1 MSTCVGSVEV
11 TRSPHRLS
19 DVVIVGAGM
28 GGLAAA
34 VALSARGMSV
44 RVVEKADAP
53 GGKIRT
59 IPVGGADIDSGP
71 TVMTMK
77 WVFDELLEPAGTS
90 LEAEVGLETASIL
103 ARHGWQDGARLDLH
117 ADINDSFAAIAA
129 FADRRNAEGYLRLCE
144 ESARIYKLLQRT
156 FIADTRPNPVQ
167 LAGRLGAGSLG
178 AIRTIKPF
186 STLWKSLGDYFPD
199 KRLRQLFGRY
209 ATYCGSSPFEAP
221 ATLMLISHVEQ
232 DGVWLVKG
240 GMHRLPLAI
249 AAVAERNGARFDYG
263 RGVEKVLTDSDGVT
277 GVRLDDGEVIEAGA
291 VIFNGDMSA
300 LASGNLGDVAD
311 GLKPTSRSRR
321 SLSAMTWSASGVT
334 AGFPLSRHNV
344 FFSDDYKAE
353 FDALFK
359 RRAVPREPTVYICA
373 QGRNDRGE
381 RIDAASD
388 NREPLFFLINAPAI
402 GDAHEYAESEIER
415 CLDAMVRVLERCG
428 LKVNGT
434 MSGSVTTTPTG
445 FARMFPATGGALYGP
460 ASHGWMASFQRPGA
474 KTNVPGLYMAGG
486 SVHPGPGIPM
496 AALSGRIAAET
507 LMADRDS
514 TPTSRRAGTSGG
526 TSTD

>member
-1 MSTCVGSVEV
+1 M
-11 TRSPHRLS
+11 TRSPHSSS

-34 VALSARGMSV
+34 VVLSARGLPV
-44 RVVEKADAP
+44 RVIEKAAAP

-59 IPVGGADIDSGP
+59 IAVGGAEVDSGP

-90 LEAEVGLETASIL
+90 LEAEVGLATASIL
-103 ARHGWQDGARLDLH
+103 ARHGWQDGARLDLF
-117 ADINDSFAAIAA
+117 ADTNDSYAAIAA
-129 FADRRNAEGYLRLCE
+129 FSDRRNADGYLRLCE

-167 LAGRLGAGSLG
+167 LASRLGAGSLG
-178 AIRTIKPF
+178 AIRQIKPF

-199 KRLRQLFGRY
+199 RRLRQLFGRY

-232 DGVWLVKG
+232 DGVWLVEG

-249 AAVAERNGARFDYG
+249 AAVAERAGARFDYG
-263 RGVEKVLTDSDGVT
+263 RGVARVLTDSDGVT

-300 LASGNLGDVAD
+300 LAAGELGDVD
-311 GLKPTSRSRR
+311 TGLKPTSRGRR
-321 SLSAMTWSASGVT
+321 SLSAMTWSASGAT
-334 AGFPLSRHNV
+334 TGFPLSRHNV
-344 FFSDDYKAE
+344 FFSNDYKAE

-359 RRAVPREPTVYICA
+359 RRAVPREPTVYLCA

-381 RIDAASD
+381 RIDAAPGATPD
-388 NREPLFFLINAPAI
+388 DGEPLFFLINAPAI

-428 LKVNGT
+428 LTVNEAL
-434 MSGSVTTTPTG
+434 SGGVTTTPTG

-460 ASHGWMASFQRPGA
+460 ASHGWMSSFQRPGA
-474 KTNVPGLYMAGG
+474 KTSVPGLYMAGG

>member
-1 MSTCVGSVEV
+1 M
-11 TRSPHRLS
+11 TRSPHRSS

-44 RVVEKADAP
+44 RVIEKADAP

-59 IPVGGADIDSGP
+59 IPVGGVEIDSGP

-103 ARHGWQDGARLDLH
+103 ARHGWQDGSRLDLF
-117 ADINDSFAAIAA
+117 ADTNDSHAAIAA
-129 FADRRNAEGYLRLCE
+129 FADRRNADGYLRLCE
-144 ESARIYKLLQRT
+144 DSARIYKLLQRT

-167 LAGRLGAGSLG
+167 LASRLGAGSLG
-178 AIRTIKPF
+178 AIRQIKPF

-209 ATYCGSSPFEAP
+209 ATYCGSSPYEAP

-240 GMHRLPLAI
+240 GMHQLPLAI

-263 RGVEKVLTDSDGVT
+263 RAVDRVLTDSDGVT
-277 GVRLDDGEVIEAGA
+277 GVQLDDGEVIEAGA

-300 LASGNLGDVAD
+300 LAAGKLGEVDT
-311 GLKPTSRSRR
+311 GLRPTSRGRR

-344 FFSDDYKAE
+344 FFSNDYKAE

-373 QGRNDRGE
+373 QGRNDRGA
-381 RIDAASD
+381 RIDAVPDAAPD
-388 NREPLFFLINAPAI
+388 AAEPLFFLINAPAI

-428 LKVNGT
+428 LTVNGSQT
-434 MSGSVTTTPTG
+434 ESVTTTPTG

-460 ASHGWMASFQRPGA
+460 ASHGWMSSFQRPGA

-507 LMADRDS
+507 LIADRDS
-514 TPTSRRAGTSGG
+514 TPTSRRADTSGG